1 MEKIHFSTTINADKV
16 RVWNTMLG
24 DDTYREWTEVFMPG
38 SHFRGSWD
46 EGSKIY
52 FLAPHEGGKTSG
64 MVSRIKENRKHEY
77 ISIEHLG
84 FVENGKEDTTSEAVK
99 SWAGALEN
107 YTFRE
112 NDGETIVM
120 VEMDTSEE
128 YREMF
133 METWPKALQKL
144 KELSEEGRQPQKK

>member
-1 MEKIHFSTTINADKV
+1 MEKIHFSTTINAPKE

-24 DDTYREWTEVFMPG
+24 EDTYREWTDVFMPG
-38 SHFRGSWD
+38 SHFKGSW
-46 EGSKIY
+46 EKGSKIL
-52 FLAPHEGGKTSG
+52 FLAPGESGKTSG

-84 FVENGKEDTTSEAVK
+84 FVENGKEDATSEAVK

-107 YTFRE
+107 YTFTE
-112 NDGETIVM
+112 NDDKTEVM

-128 YREMF
+128 YKEMF
-133 METWPKALQKL
+133 LETWPKALQKL
-144 KELSEEGRQPQKK
+144 KKLSEEGQSQEKT